1 MTILIINNYY
11 KEKNLKKVNQVSQA
25 LRKVGK
31 SNHEI
36 WHFSEINKKSI
47 KNDIEAIV
55 LSGSA
60 AHLQNLSRNWI
71 NIIVYVSL
79 HENKRSIPIPET
91 IS

>member
-60 AHLQNLSRNWI
+60 AHLQNLSRN
-71 NIIVYVSL
+71 
-79 HENKRSIPIPET
+79 
-91 IS
+91 